1 MTLSDRKHFQS
12 FEKNPKT
19 GHYCSKVFVQGEK
32 NLAKLE
38 TCIEIGERKIH
49 LTSKFEVQTFPKT
62 HKYRF
67 SNYNSKLKISQ

>member
-1 MTLSDRKHFQS
+1 MEIFKLGNSS
-12 FEKNPKT
+12 
-19 GHYCSKVFVQGEK
+19 SKVFVQGEK